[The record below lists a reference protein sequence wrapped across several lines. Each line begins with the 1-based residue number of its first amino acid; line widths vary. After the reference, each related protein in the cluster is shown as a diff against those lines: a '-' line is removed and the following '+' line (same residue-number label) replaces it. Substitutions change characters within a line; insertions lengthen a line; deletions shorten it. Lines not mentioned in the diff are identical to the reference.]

1 MTTLVSPG
9 VQTQIIDQSFFVP
22 GRQSSVPLFFIATAD
37 EKFQEDGITPA
48 QGTYESGVVRA
59 VTSVSQALQ
68 LYGIPKF
75 YTSADG
81 LAHHGDARNEYGL
94 DGLIKY
100 LEVANLAYVIRANV
114 NLNDNYAD
122 IKAMWQGKIAD
133 AADEL
138 SLLVSEYI
146 SVYNATFGYVP
157 ADVEYKVTV
166 TKAELTEL
174 VNQVLQPILS
184 SYSFSSDLFALRFL
198 RDATLTYAGYQ
209 DIVFQTS
216 GGQIQTTD
224 ITGVED
230 DTTVYGAQIRVVHS
244 GGNDI
249 FNINLEGRNIQT
261 FGNLITEI
269 ESAFAG
275 AATVELVAGRI
286 RITSTLTGATSAV
299 EILSDGPS
307 GTLPLFAS
315 LNLFREIAEAI
326 PGEGPNGL
334 NIYDDDFTTILG
346 SYEGLY
352 GAINSWNSG
361 AIITADFTANEAA
374 TILEGA
380 ASDFD
385 NTKEFI
391 AETSLGSNDATR
403 RAEIVKALQA
413 EVNNPTSGIRG
424 DQFEYNLVVCPGY
437 FEVTDELLRLSTDL
451 QNEVFVIGETPFDKP
466 PTGPNGIDSWAATP
480 ARVSSPYVAYYY
492 AHGLSSNVDGATILT
507 TAASTALRTFAFNDQ
522 EGEVWFAPAG
532 TQRGRCDHLTTIGYV
547 SGVLGTPT
555 TFVEDYLDQ
564 GTRDVLY
571 KFPTNINPITFIPG
585 RGILVFGQ
593 RTTSPA
599 TSALSS
605 VNVARLVAFIRRELR
620 KGMFSFLFEPN
631 DKITRDQVKAAAV
644 GFLSSL
650 LDRRGLYDFA
660 VQVDETNN
668 TPDRIDRNELW
679 INIAIKPVRAIEFI
693 YIPIRVVRT
702 DAEI

>member
-48 QGTYESGVVRA
+48 EGTYESGVIRA

-68 LYGIPKF
+68 LYGIPRF
-75 YTSADG
+75 ITSADG
-81 LAHHGDARNEYGL
+81 LPHHGDARNEYGL

-100 LEVANLAYVIRANV
+100 LEIGNLAYVIRANV
-114 NLNDNYAD
+114 NLNDNFND
-122 IKAMWQGKIAD
+122 IKQMWQGKIVD

-138 SLLVSEYI
+138 TLLVNEYI
-146 SVYNATFGYVP
+146 AVYNATFGYVP
-157 ADVEYKVTV
+157 ADPEFKVTV
-166 TKAELTEL
+166 TKDELTEL

-184 SYSFSSDLFALRFL
+184 SYSFSSDEFALRFL
-198 RDATLTYAGYQ
+198 RDATLSYAGYQ
-209 DIVFQTS
+209 DVIFQTS
-216 GGQIQTTD
+216 GGQIQATD

-230 DTTVYGAQIRVVHS
+230 DTTIYGAQIRVVHS
-244 GGNDI
+244 GGDEV
-249 FNINLEGRNIQT
+249 FNVNLEGRNIQT
-261 FGNLITEI
+261 YGNLLTEI
-269 ESAFAG
+269 ENVLSG
-275 AATVELVAGRI
+275 AATAELVAGRI
-286 RITSTLTGATSAV
+286 RITSTLVGVTSFV

-307 GTLPLFAS
+307 GALPLFAS
-315 LNLFREIAEAI
+315 LNLYQEIAAPI
-326 PGEGPNGL
+326 SGTGPDAL
-334 NIYDDDFTTILG
+334 NVYDDDFTTIIG
-346 SYEGLY
+346 SYDGLY
-352 GAINSWNSG
+352 GVINDWNAG
-361 AIITADFTANEAA
+361 TVEATEFTANEAA
-374 TILEGA
+374 TLLEGA

-385 NTKEFI
+385 NTKEFL
-391 AETSLGSNDATR
+391 AETSLGSNDAAR
-403 RAEIVKALQA
+403 RAEIVKQLQA
-413 EVNNPTSGIRG
+413 EINNPTSGIRSEQY
-424 DQFEYNLVVCPGY
+424 DYNLVVCPGY

-451 QNEVFVIGETPFDKP
+451 QNEVFVIGDVPFDKP
-466 PTGPNGIDSWAATP
+466 PTGPNGMDSWAATP

-492 AHGLSSNVDGATILT
+492 AHGLSSNIDGATIMT
-507 TAASTALRTFAFNDQ
+507 TAATTALRTYAFNDQ

-555 TFVEDYLDQ
+555 TFVEDFLDQ
-564 GTRDVLY
+564 GTRDALY

-585 RGILVFGQ
+585 RGILVLGQ

-599 TSALSS
+599 ISALSS

-644 GFLSSL
+644 GFLSGL
-650 LDRRGLYDFA
+650 LDRRGLFDFA

-679 INIAIKPVRAIEFI
+679 INVAIKPVRAIEFI